1 MDAVRAFI
9 AEWLDPI
16 GVVLGLLALVPIVWT
31 WWDVVFGRRRRERR
45 WFNAI
50 RRQPGERPAIL
61 IVDLLAGKDVR
72 PSIENFR
79 RQQPALAAIPD
90 ERIFVVRRDRAI
102 TAQDMPDLHRE
113 LRRAAA
119 QLSKA
124 GADCIHYFHAGPAVV
139 AALVG
144 AEFANGARVL
154 LYQYGDGCYTNFGP
168 IRPAAPA
175 V

>member
-1 MDAVRAFI
+1 MDALRAFI
-9 AEWLDPI
+9 ADWLDPI

-72 PSIENFR
+72 ASVENFR
-79 RQQPALAAIPD
+79 RRQPALAAIPD
-90 ERIFVVRRDRAI
+90 ERILVVRRDRAI

-113 LRRAAA
+113 LRHVAA
-119 QLSKA
+119 QLLKA

-144 AEFANGARVL
+144 AEFANGARLL
-154 LYQYGDGCYTNFGP
+154 LYHHEAGQYSNFGP
-168 IRPAAPA
+168 LRPA
-175 V
+175 